1 MDSIEDRFSGA
12 VAFANALHSGQ
23 QRKPS
28 GGPYFSHLLAVAA
41 LVMGAGGDEDE
52 CIAALLHDAVED
64 QGGARTAEEIRRR
77 FGERVAG
84 IVLECSERREP
95 GRTWIDRKREA
106 LQSVASASPSARLV
120 LSADKLH
127 NVRSLISDYRAAGE
141 SIWERFRGKRD
152 GTLWY
157 YRAMASAIESAG
169 GSALQV
175 DLEDAVVSLESMA
188 GKGRAAAI

>member
-1 MDSIEDRFSGA
+1 MANRFSGA
-12 VAFANALHSGQ
+12 VAFASTLHRGQ
-23 QRKPS
+23 QRKS
-28 GGPYFSHLLAVAA
+28 NGSPYFSHLLAVTA

-64 QGGARTAEEIRRR
+64 QGGARTAEEIRQR
-77 FGERVAG
+77 FGDRVAG
-84 IVLECSERREP
+84 IVLECSEKREP
-95 GRTWIDRKREA
+95 GLSWIERKRHS

-127 NVRSLISDYRAAGE
+127 NVRSLISDYRAGGE

-157 YRAMASAIESAG
+157 YRSMADAIESAG
-169 GSALQV
+169 GSALQG
-175 DLEDAVVSLESMA
+175 DLKDAVRRLE
-188 GKGRAAAI
+188 AAARAGVRPAT

>member
-12 VAFANALHSGQ
+12 VAFASALHSGQ
-23 QRKPS
+23 QRKSS

-84 IVLECSERREP
+84 IVLECSEKREP
-95 GRTWIDRKREA
+95 GRTWIDRKRDA
-106 LQSVASASPSARLV
+106 LQSVAGASPSARLV

-127 NVRSLISDYRAAGE
+127 NVRSLISDYRMGGE

-169 GSALQV
+169 GSALLV
-175 DLEDAVVSLESMA
+175 DLEDAVVSLELMA
-188 GKGRAAAI
+188 GKGSAAAS

>member
-12 VAFANALHSGQ
+12 VAFASALHSGQ
-23 QRKPS
+23 QRKSS
-28 GGPYFSHLLAVAA
+28 GGPYLSHLLAVAA

-77 FGERVAG
+77 FGERVEG
-84 IVLECSERREP
+84 IVLECSEEREP
-95 GRTWIDRKREA
+95 GRTWIDRKRDA
-106 LQSVASASPSARLV
+106 LRSVADASPSARLV

-127 NVRSLISDYRAAGE
+127 NVRSLISDYRAGGE

-175 DLEDAVVSLESMA
+175 DLEDAVVSLEWMA
-188 GKGRAAAI
+188 EKGRAAAS

>member
-1 MDSIEDRFSGA
+1 MDSIEDRFSSA
-12 VAFANALHSGQ
+12 VAFASALHSGQ
-23 QRKPS
+23 QRKAS

-95 GRTWIDRKREA
+95 GRTWIDRKRDA

-157 YRAMASAIESAG
+157 YRAMASAIGSAG

-188 GKGRAAAI
+188 GKGRAAAS